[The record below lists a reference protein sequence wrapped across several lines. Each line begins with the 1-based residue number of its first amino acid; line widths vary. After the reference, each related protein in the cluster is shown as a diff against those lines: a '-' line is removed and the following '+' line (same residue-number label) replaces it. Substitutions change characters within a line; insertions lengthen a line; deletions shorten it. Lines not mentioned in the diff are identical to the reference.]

1 MKRLFALLLAMVMAL
16 SLAACGGDDDKTP
29 SNEDKTPGSSG
40 QQEQNAPD
48 PDGGA
53 DGPVKTDPVGTDPT
67 FQDAPQS
74 VEIPIDRYPFLAS
87 LVLPD
92 DGAVTSIDDT
102 WYIEDGIIEMVIKP
116 MTFDKVAAYRE
127 KLAEAGYT
135 EHEVSGLVSP
145 DFKLE
150 LLIGDMWVDSMRYIT
165 LTIYDPSCDGGN
177 SLTGLADLE
186 LADGIEL
193 PTEAAKYVGTFDYA
207 YKDGPDTVKVGLRNV
222 EDTDLERLT
231 GYYAL
236 NGGVLDEALSTGSQ
250 QVYTFAWGSVRVSYS
265 GADEEA
271 TLEITVN

>member
-1 MKRLFALLLAMVMAL
+1 MKKLFALLLALVMVL
-16 SLAACGGDDDKTP
+16 SLAACSGGDEKTP
-29 SNEDKTPGSSG
+29 SNDDKTSGSIG
-40 QQEQNAPD
+40 QQEQNTPD
-48 PDGGA
+48 PVEDE
-53 DGPVKTDPVGTDPT
+53 PEETDPVETDPIV
-67 FQDAPQS
+67 QDAPQS
-74 VEIPIDRYPFLAS
+74 LDIPVDQYPFLSS

-102 WYIEDGIIEMVIKP
+102 WYMEDGIIEMVVKP

-127 KLAEAGYT
+127 KLANAGYT
-135 EHEVSGLVSP
+135 EHEASGLVSP

-165 LTIYDPSCDGGN
+165 LTIYDPNCDGGN

-193 PTEAAKYVGTFDYA
+193 PAEVAKYVGTFDYA
-207 YKDGPDTVKVGLRNV
+207 YQDGPNTVKVGLRNV

-236 NGGVLDEALSTGSQ
+236 NGGVLDEALSTDSEQ
-250 QVYTFAWGSVRVSYS
+250 IYTFSWGSVRVSYS
-265 GADEEA
+265 DADEEL
-271 TLEITVN
+271 TLEITTN

>member
-1 MKRLFALLLAMVMAL
+1 MKKLFALLLALVMVL
-16 SLAACGGDDDKTP
+16 SLAACGGGDEKTP
-29 SNEDKTPGSSG
+29 SNDDKTSGSIG
-40 QQEQNAPD
+40 QQEQNTPD
-48 PDGGA
+48 PVEDE
-53 DGPVKTDPVGTDPT
+53 PEETDPVETDPIV
-67 FQDAPQS
+67 QDAPQS
-74 VEIPIDRYPFLAS
+74 LDIPVDQYPFLSS

-102 WYIEDGIIEMVIKP
+102 WYMEDGIIEMVVKP

-127 KLAEAGYT
+127 KLANAGYT

-165 LTIYDPSCDGGN
+165 LTIYDPNCDGGN

-193 PTEAAKYVGTFDYA
+193 PAEVAKYVGTFDYA
-207 YKDGPDTVKVGLRNV
+207 YQDGPNTVKVGLRNV

-236 NGGVLDEALSTGSQ
+236 NGGVLDETLSTDSEQ
-250 QVYTFAWGSVRVSYS
+250 IYIFSWGSVRVSYS
-265 GADEEA
+265 DADEEL
-271 TLEITVN
+271 TLEITTN

>member
-1 MKRLFALLLAMVMAL
+1 MKKLFTLLLALVMVL
-16 SLAACGGDDDKTP
+16 SLAACGGGDEKTP
-29 SNEDKTPGSSG
+29 SNDDKTSGSIG
-40 QQEQNAPD
+40 QQEQNSPD
-48 PDGGA
+48 PVEDE
-53 DGPVKTDPVGTDPT
+53 PEETDPVETDPIV
-67 FQDAPQS
+67 QDAPQS
-74 VEIPIDRYPFLAS
+74 LDIPVDQYPFLSS

-102 WYIEDGIIEMVIKP
+102 WYMEDGIIEMVVKP

-127 KLAEAGYT
+127 KLANAGYT

-165 LTIYDPSCDGGN
+165 LTIYDPNCDGGN

-193 PTEAAKYVGTFDYA
+193 PAEVAKYVGTFDYA
-207 YKDGPDTVKVGLRNV
+207 YEDGPNTVKVGLRNV

-236 NGGVLDEALSTGSQ
+236 NGGVLDEALSADSEM
-250 QVYTFAWGSVRVSYS
+250 VYGFSWGSVRVSYS
-265 GADEEA
+265 GADEEL
-271 TLEITVN
+271 TLEITTN

>member
-1 MKRLFALLLAMVMAL
+1 MKKLFALLLALVMVL
-16 SLAACGGDDDKTP
+16 SLAACGGGDEKTP
-29 SNEDKTPGSSG
+29 SNDDKTSGSIG
-40 QQEQNAPD
+40 QQEQNTPD
-48 PDGGA
+48 PVEDE
-53 DGPVKTDPVGTDPT
+53 PEETDPVETDPIV
-67 FQDAPQS
+67 QDAPQS
-74 VEIPIDRYPFLAS
+74 LDIPVDQYPFLSS

-102 WYIEDGIIEMVIKP
+102 WYMEDGIIEMVVKP

-127 KLAEAGYT
+127 KLANAGYT

-165 LTIYDPSCDGGN
+165 LTIYDPNCDGGS

-193 PTEAAKYVGTFDYA
+193 PAEVAKYVGTFDYA
-207 YKDGPDTVKVGLRNV
+207 YEDGPNTVKVGLRIV

-231 GYYAL
+231 GHYAL
-236 NGGVLDEALSTGSQ
+236 NGGVLDEALSTDSE
-250 QVYTFAWGSVRVSYS
+250 QVYTFSWGSVRVSYS
-265 GADEEA
+265 DADEEL
-271 TLEITVN
+271 TLEITTN

>member
-1 MKRLFALLLAMVMAL
+1 MKKLFALLLALVMVL
-16 SLAACGGDDDKTP
+16 SLAACGGGGEKTP
-29 SNEDKTPGSSG
+29 GNEDKTPGSIG

-48 PDGGA
+48 PVEDE
-53 DGPVKTDPVGTDPT
+53 PEETDPVETDPVV
-67 FQDAPQS
+67 QDAPQS
-74 VEIPIDRYPFLAS
+74 PEIPVDQYPFLSS

-102 WYIEDGIIEMVIKP
+102 WYMEDGIIEMVVKP

-127 KLAEAGYT
+127 KLANAGYT

-165 LTIYDPSCDGGN
+165 LTIYDPNCDGGN

-193 PTEAAKYVGTFDYA
+193 PAEVAKYVGTFDYA
-207 YKDGPDTVKVGLRNV
+207 YEDGPNTVKVGLRNV

-236 NGGVLDEALSTGSQ
+236 NGGVLDETLSTDSE
-250 QVYTFAWGSVRVSYS
+250 QVYTFSWGSVRVSYS
-265 GADEEA
+265 DADEEL
-271 TLEITVN
+271 TLEITTN

>member
-1 MKRLFALLLAMVMAL
+1 MKKLLALLLAMVMVFT
-16 SLAACGGDDDKTP
+16 LAACGGGDEKTP
-29 SNEDKTPGSSG
+29 SNDDKTSGSIG
-40 QQEQNAPD
+40 QQEQNSPD
-48 PDGGA
+48 PVEDE
-53 DGPVKTDPVGTDPT
+53 PEETDPVETDPIV
-67 FQDAPQS
+67 QDAPQS
-74 VEIPIDRYPFLAS
+74 LEIPVDQYPFLSS

-102 WYIEDGIIEMVIKP
+102 WYMEDGIIEMVVKP

-127 KLAEAGYT
+127 KLANAGYT

-145 DFKLE
+145 DFNLE

-165 LTIYDPSCDGGN
+165 LTIYDPNCDGGN

-193 PTEAAKYVGTFDYA
+193 PAEVAKYVGTFDYA
-207 YKDGPDTVKVGLRNV
+207 YEDGPNTVKVGLRNV

-236 NGGVLDEALSTGSQ
+236 NGGVLDETLSTDSE
-250 QVYTFAWGSVRVSYS
+250 QVYTFSWGSVRVSYS
-265 GADEEA
+265 DADEEL
-271 TLEITVN
+271 TLEITTN

>member
-1 MKRLFALLLAMVMAL
+1 MKKLFTLLLALVMVL
-16 SLAACGGDDDKTP
+16 SLAACGGENP
-29 SNEDKTPGSSG
+29 VESNPPETDPPAQTQP
-40 QQEQNAPD
+40 APTETEPAETD
-48 PDGGA
+48 
-53 DGPVKTDPVGTDPT
+53 PVKTDPVETDPIV
-67 FQDAPQS
+67 QDAPQS
-74 VEIPIDRYPFLAS
+74 LEIPVDQYPFLSS

-102 WYIEDGIIEMVIKP
+102 WYMEDGIIEMVVKP

-127 KLAEAGYT
+127 KLADAGYT

-165 LTIYDPSCDGGN
+165 LTIYDPNCDGGN

-193 PTEAAKYVGTFDYA
+193 PAEVAKYVGTFDYA
-207 YKDGPDTVKVGLRNV
+207 YEDGPNTVKVGLRNV

-236 NGGVLDEALSTGSQ
+236 NGGVLDEALSTDSE
-250 QVYTFAWGSVRVSYS
+250 QVYTFSWGSVRVSYS
-265 GADEEA
+265 DADEEL
-271 TLEITVN
+271 TLEITTN

>member
-1 MKRLFALLLAMVMAL
+1 MKKLLALILALTMIL
-16 SLAACGGDDDKTP
+16 SLAACGGGEKKPAET
-29 SNEDKTPGSSG
+29 KG
-40 QQEQNAPD
+40 QTEPPVQTQPQTQAPQQ
-48 PDGGA
+48 
-53 DGPVKTDPVGTDPT
+53 TDPVSADVPE
-67 FQDAPQS
+67 S
-74 VEIPIDRYPFLAS
+74 LEIPVDQYPFLSS

-102 WYIEDGIIEMVIKP
+102 WYMEDGIIEMVVKP

-127 KLAEAGYT
+127 KLADAGYT

-150 LLIGDMWVDSMRYIT
+150 LLIGDMWVDSMRYII
-165 LTIYDPSCDGGN
+165 LTIYDPNCDGGN

-193 PTEAAKYVGTFDYA
+193 PAEVAKYVGTFDYA
-207 YKDGPDTVKVGLRNV
+207 YQDGPNTVKVGLRNV

-236 NGGVLDEALSTGSQ
+236 NGGVLDEALSTDSEM
-250 QVYTFAWGSVRVSYS
+250 VYGFSWGSVRVSYS
-265 GADEEA
+265 DADEEL
-271 TLEITVN
+271 TLEITTN

>member
-1 MKRLFALLLAMVMAL
+1 MKKLFALLLALVMVL
-16 SLAACGGDDDKTP
+16 SLAACGGGDEKTP
-29 SNEDKTPGSSG
+29 SNDDKTSGSIG
-40 QQEQNAPD
+40 QQEQNTPD
-48 PDGGA
+48 PVEDE
-53 DGPVKTDPVGTDPT
+53 PEETDPVETDPIV
-67 FQDAPQS
+67 QDAPQS
-74 VEIPIDRYPFLAS
+74 LDIPVDQYPFLSS

-102 WYIEDGIIEMVIKP
+102 WYMEDGIIEMVVKP

-127 KLAEAGYT
+127 KLANAGYT

-165 LTIYDPSCDGGN
+165 LTIYDPNCDGGN

-193 PTEAAKYVGTFDYA
+193 PAEVAKYVGTFDYA
-207 YKDGPDTVKVGLRNV
+207 YQDGPNTVKVGLRNV

-236 NGGVLDEALSTGSQ
+236 NGGVLDEALSTDSEQ
-250 QVYTFAWGSVRVSYS
+250 IYTFSWGSVRVSYS
-265 GADEEA
+265 DADEEL
-271 TLEITVN
+271 TLEITTN

>member
-1 MKRLFALLLAMVMAL
+1 MKKLFTLLLALVMVL
-16 SLAACGGDDDKTP
+16 SLAACGGGDEKTP
-29 SNEDKTPGSSG
+29 SNDDKTSGSIG
-40 QQEQNAPD
+40 QQEQNSPD
-48 PDGGA
+48 PVEDE
-53 DGPVKTDPVGTDPT
+53 PEETDPVETDPIV
-67 FQDAPQS
+67 QNAPQS
-74 VEIPIDRYPFLAS
+74 LDIPVDQYPFLSS

-102 WYIEDGIIEMVIKP
+102 WYMEDGIIEMFVKP

-127 KLAEAGYT
+127 KLANAGYT

-165 LTIYDPSCDGGN
+165 LTIYDPNCDGGN

-193 PTEAAKYVGTFDYA
+193 PAEVAKYVGTFDYA
-207 YKDGPDTVKVGLRNV
+207 YEDGPNTVKVGLRNV

-236 NGGVLDEALSTGSQ
+236 NGGVLDETLSTDSE
-250 QVYTFAWGSVRVSYS
+250 QVYTFSWGSVRVSYS
-265 GADEEA
+265 DADEEL
-271 TLEITVN
+271 TLEITTN

>member
-1 MKRLFALLLAMVMAL
+1 MKKLFALLLALVMVL
-16 SLAACGGDDDKTP
+16 SLAACGGGDEKTP
-29 SNEDKTPGSSG
+29 SNDDKTSGSIG
-40 QQEQNAPD
+40 QQEQNTPD
-48 PDGGA
+48 PVEDE
-53 DGPVKTDPVGTDPT
+53 PEETDPVETDPIV
-67 FQDAPQS
+67 QDAPQS
-74 VEIPIDRYPFLAS
+74 LDIPVDQYPFLSS

-102 WYIEDGIIEMVIKP
+102 WYMEDGIIEMVVKP

-127 KLAEAGYT
+127 KLANAGYT

-165 LTIYDPSCDGGN
+165 LTIYDPNCDGGN

-193 PTEAAKYVGTFDYA
+193 PAEVAKYVGTFDYA
-207 YKDGPDTVKVGLRNV
+207 YQDGPNTVKVGLRNA

-236 NGGVLDEALSTGSQ
+236 NGGVLDEALSTDSEM
-250 QVYTFAWGSVRVSYS
+250 VYGFSWGSVRVSYS
-265 GADEEA
+265 DADEEL
-271 TLEITVN
+271 TLEITTN

>member
-1 MKRLFALLLAMVMAL
+1 MKKLFALLLALVMVL
-16 SLAACGGDDDKTP
+16 SLAACGGGDEKTPSYDDKT
-29 SNEDKTPGSSG
+29 SGSIG
-40 QQEQNAPD
+40 QQEQNSPD
-48 PDGGA
+48 PVEDE
-53 DGPVKTDPVGTDPT
+53 PEETDPVETDPIV
-67 FQDAPQS
+67 QDAPQS
-74 VEIPIDRYPFLAS
+74 LDIPVDQYPFLSS

-102 WYIEDGIIEMVIKP
+102 WYMEDGIIEMVVKP

-127 KLAEAGYT
+127 KLANAGYT

-165 LTIYDPSCDGGN
+165 LTIYDPNCDGGN

-193 PTEAAKYVGTFDYA
+193 PAEVAKYVGTFDYA
-207 YKDGPDTVKVGLRNV
+207 YQDGPNTVKVGLRNV

-236 NGGVLDEALSTGSQ
+236 NGGVLDETLSTDSE
-250 QVYTFAWGSVRVSYS
+250 QVYTFSWGSVRVSYS
-265 GADEEA
+265 GADEEL
-271 TLEITVN
+271 TLEITTN

>member
-1 MKRLFALLLAMVMAL
+1 MKKLFALLLALVMVL
-16 SLAACGGDDDKTP
+16 SLAACGGGDEKTP
-29 SNEDKTPGSSG
+29 SNDDKTSGSIG
-40 QQEQNAPD
+40 QQEQNSPD
-48 PDGGA
+48 PVEDE
-53 DGPVKTDPVGTDPT
+53 PEETDPVETDPIV
-67 FQDAPQS
+67 QDAPQS
-74 VEIPIDRYPFLAS
+74 LDIPVDQYPFLSS

-102 WYIEDGIIEMVIKP
+102 WYMEDGIIEMVVNP

-127 KLAEAGYT
+127 KLANAGYT

-165 LTIYDPSCDGGN
+165 LTIYDPNCDGGN

-193 PTEAAKYVGTFDYA
+193 PAEVAKYVGTFDYA
-207 YKDGPDTVKVGLRNV
+207 YQDGPNTVKIGLRNV

-236 NGGVLDEALSTGSQ
+236 NGGVLDEALSTDSEQ
-250 QVYTFAWGSVRVSYS
+250 IYTFSWGSVRVSYS
-265 GADEEA
+265 DADEEL
-271 TLEITVN
+271 TLEIITN

>member
-1 MKRLFALLLAMVMAL
+1 MKKLFALLLALVMVL
-16 SLAACGGDDDKTP
+16 SLAACGGGDEKTP
-29 SNEDKTPGSSG
+29 SNDDKTSGSIG
-40 QQEQNAPD
+40 QQEQNTPD
-48 PDGGA
+48 PVEDE
-53 DGPVKTDPVGTDPT
+53 PEETDPVETDPIV
-67 FQDAPQS
+67 QDAPQS
-74 VEIPIDRYPFLAS
+74 LEIPVDQYPFLSS

-102 WYIEDGIIEMVIKP
+102 WYMEDGIIEMVVKP

-127 KLAEAGYT
+127 KLANAGYT

-165 LTIYDPSCDGGN
+165 LTIYDPNCDGGN

-193 PTEAAKYVGTFDYA
+193 PAEVAKYVGTFDYA
-207 YKDGPDTVKVGLRNV
+207 YQDGPNTVKVGLRNV

-236 NGGVLDEALSTGSQ
+236 NGGVLDEALSTDSEQ
-250 QVYTFAWGSVRVSYS
+250 IYTFSWGSVRVSYS
-265 GADEEA
+265 NADEEL
-271 TLEITVN
+271 TLEITTN

>member
-1 MKRLFALLLAMVMAL
+1 MKKLFALLLALMMAL
-16 SLAACGGDDDKTP
+16 SLVACGGGDEKTP
-29 SNEDKTPGSSG
+29 SNDDKTPGSSG
-40 QQEQNAPD
+40 QQEQNTPD
-48 PDGGA
+48 PDEGEDESVETA
-53 DGPVKTDPVGTDPT
+53 PLV
-67 FQDAPQS
+67 QDTPQS
-74 VEIPIDRYPFLAS
+74 LDIPVDQYPFLSS

-102 WYIEDGIIEMVIKP
+102 WYMEDGIIEMVVKP

-127 KLAEAGYT
+127 KLANAGYT

-165 LTIYDPSCDGGN
+165 LTIYDPNCDGGN

-193 PTEAAKYVGTFDYA
+193 PAEVAKYVGTFDYA
-207 YKDGPDTVKVGLRNV
+207 YQDGPNTVKVGLRNV

-236 NGGVLDEALSTGSQ
+236 NGGVLDEALSTDSE

-265 GADEEA
+265 SANEEA
-271 TLEITVN
+271 TLEITIN

>member
-1 MKRLFALLLAMVMAL
+1 MKKLFALLLALVMVL
-16 SLAACGGDDDKTP
+16 SLAACGGGDEKTP
-29 SNEDKTPGSSG
+29 SNDDKTSGSIG
-40 QQEQNAPD
+40 QQEQNTPD
-48 PDGGA
+48 PVEDE
-53 DGPVKTDPVGTDPT
+53 PEETDPVETDPIV
-67 FQDAPQS
+67 QDAPQS
-74 VEIPIDRYPFLAS
+74 LEIPVDQYPFLSS

-102 WYIEDGIIEMVIKP
+102 WYMEDGIIEMVVKP

-127 KLAEAGYT
+127 KLANAGYT

-165 LTIYDPSCDGGN
+165 LTIYDPNCDGGN

-193 PTEAAKYVGTFDYA
+193 PAEVAKYVGTFDYA
-207 YKDGPDTVKVGLRNV
+207 YEDGPNTVKVGLRNV

-236 NGGVLDEALSTGSQ
+236 NGGVLDETLSTDSE
-250 QVYTFAWGSVRVSYS
+250 QVYTFSWGSVRVSYS
-265 GADEEA
+265 DADEEL
-271 TLEITVN
+271 TLEITTN

>member
-1 MKRLFALLLAMVMAL
+1 MKKIFALLLALVMLL
-16 SLAACGGDDDKTP
+16 SLAACGGGEKP
-29 SNEDKTPGSSG
+29 AESK
-40 QQEQNAPD
+40 APE
-48 PDGGA
+48 
-53 DGPVKTDPVGTDPT
+53 TDPPAQSQPAPTETEPVETDP
-67 FQDAPQS
+67 AIENVPQS
-74 VEIPIDRYPFLAS
+74 LEIPVDRYPFLS
-87 LVLPD
+87 GLVLPD

-102 WYIEDGIIEMVIKP
+102 WYMEDGIIEMVVKP

-165 LTIYDPSCDGGN
+165 LTIYDPNCDGGN

-193 PTEAAKYVGTFDYA
+193 PTEVAKYVGTFDYA
-207 YKDGPDTVKVGLRNV
+207 YEDGPNTVKIGLRNV
-222 EDTDLERLT
+222 EETDLERLT

-236 NGGVLDEALSTGSQ
+236 NGGVLDETLSTDSE
-250 QVYTFAWGSVRVSYS
+250 QVYTFSWGSVCAVYS
-265 GADEEA
+265 ADDQELA
-271 TLEITVN
+271 LEINTN

>member
-1 MKRLFALLLAMVMAL
+1 MKKLFALLLALVMVL
-16 SLAACGGDDDKTP
+16 SLAACGGGDEKTP
-29 SNEDKTPGSSG
+29 SNDDKTSGSIG
-40 QQEQNAPD
+40 QQEQNTPD
-48 PDGGA
+48 PVEDE
-53 DGPVKTDPVGTDPT
+53 PEETDPVETDPIV
-67 FQDAPQS
+67 QDAPQS
-74 VEIPIDRYPFLAS
+74 LDIPVDQYPFLSS

-102 WYIEDGIIEMVIKP
+102 WYMEDGIIEMVVKP

-127 KLAEAGYT
+127 KLADAGYT

-165 LTIYDPSCDGGN
+165 LTIYDPNCDGGN

-193 PTEAAKYVGTFDYA
+193 PAEVAKYVGTFDYA
-207 YKDGPDTVKVGLRNV
+207 YQDGPNTVKVGLRNV
-222 EDTDLERLT
+222 KDTDLERLT

-236 NGGVLDEALSTGSQ
+236 NGGVLDEALSTDSEM
-250 QVYTFAWGSVRVSYS
+250 VYGFSWGSVRVSYS
-265 GADEEA
+265 DADEEL
-271 TLEITVN
+271 TLEITTN

>member
-1 MKRLFALLLAMVMAL
+1 MKKLFALLLALVMVL
-16 SLAACGGDDDKTP
+16 SLAACGGGDEKTPSYDDKT
-29 SNEDKTPGSSG
+29 SGSIG
-40 QQEQNAPD
+40 QQEQNSPD
-48 PDGGA
+48 PVEDE
-53 DGPVKTDPVGTDPT
+53 PEETDPVETDPIV
-67 FQDAPQS
+67 QDAPQS
-74 VEIPIDRYPFLAS
+74 LELPVDQYPFLSS

-102 WYIEDGIIEMVIKP
+102 WYMEDGIIEMVVKP

-127 KLAEAGYT
+127 KLANAGYT

-165 LTIYDPSCDGGN
+165 LTIYDPNCDGGN

-193 PTEAAKYVGTFDYA
+193 PAEVAKYVGTFDYA
-207 YKDGPDTVKVGLRNV
+207 YQDGPNTVKVGLRNV

-236 NGGVLDEALSTGSQ
+236 NGGVLDEALSTDSEM
-250 QVYTFAWGSVRVSYS
+250 VYGFSWGSVRVSYS
-265 GADEEA
+265 DADEEL
-271 TLEITVN
+271 TLEITTN

>member
-1 MKRLFALLLAMVMAL
+1 MKKLLALLLAMVMVFT
-16 SLAACGGDDDKTP
+16 LAACGGGNEKTP
-29 SNEDKTPGSSG
+29 SNDDKTSGSIG
-40 QQEQNAPD
+40 QQEQNSPD
-48 PDGGA
+48 PVEDE
-53 DGPVKTDPVGTDPT
+53 PEETDPVETDPIV
-67 FQDAPQS
+67 QDAPQS
-74 VEIPIDRYPFLAS
+74 LDIPVDQYPFLSS

-102 WYIEDGIIEMVIKP
+102 WYMEDGIIEMVVKP

-127 KLAEAGYT
+127 KLANAGYT

-165 LTIYDPSCDGGN
+165 LTIYDPNCDGGN

-193 PTEAAKYVGTFDYA
+193 PAEVAKYVGTFDYA
-207 YKDGPDTVKVGLRNV
+207 YEDGPNTVKVGLRNV

-236 NGGVLDEALSTGSQ
+236 NGGVLDETLSTDSE
-250 QVYTFAWGSVRVSYS
+250 QVYTFSWGSVRVSYS
-265 GADEEA
+265 DADEEL
-271 TLEITVN
+271 TLEITTN

>member
-1 MKRLFALLLAMVMAL
+1 MKKLFALLLALVMVL
-16 SLAACGGDDDKTP
+16 SLAACGGGDEKTP
-29 SNEDKTPGSSG
+29 SNDDKTSGSIG
-40 QQEQNAPD
+40 QQEQNSPD
-48 PDGGA
+48 PVEDE
-53 DGPVKTDPVGTDPT
+53 PEETDPVETDPIV
-67 FQDAPQS
+67 QDAPQS
-74 VEIPIDRYPFLAS
+74 LDIPVDQYPFLSS

-102 WYIEDGIIEMVIKP
+102 WYMEDGIIEMVVKP

-127 KLAEAGYT
+127 KLANAGYT

-165 LTIYDPSCDGGN
+165 LTIYDPNCDGGN

-193 PTEAAKYVGTFDYA
+193 PAEVAKYVGTFDYA
-207 YKDGPDTVKVGLRNV
+207 YQDGPNTVKVGLRNV
-222 EDTDLERLT
+222 EDTDLERMT

-236 NGGVLDEALSTGSQ
+236 NGGVLDETLSTDSE
-250 QVYTFAWGSVRVSYS
+250 QVYTFSWGSVRVSYS
-265 GADEEA
+265 DADEEL
-271 TLEITVN
+271 TLEITTN

>member
-1 MKRLFALLLAMVMAL
+1 MKKLFALLLALVMVL
-16 SLAACGGDDDKTP
+16 SLAACGGGDEKTP
-29 SNEDKTPGSSG
+29 SNDDKTSGSIG
-40 QQEQNAPD
+40 QQEQNTPD
-48 PDGGA
+48 PVEDE
-53 DGPVKTDPVGTDPT
+53 PEETDPVETDPIV
-67 FQDAPQS
+67 QDAPQS
-74 VEIPIDRYPFLAS
+74 LDIPVDQYPFLSS

-102 WYIEDGIIEMVIKP
+102 WYMEDGIIEMVVKP

-127 KLAEAGYT
+127 KLANAGYT

-165 LTIYDPSCDGGN
+165 LTIYDPNCDGGS

-193 PTEAAKYVGTFDYA
+193 PAEVAKYVGTFDYA
-207 YKDGPDTVKVGLRNV
+207 YEDGPNTVKVGLRNV

-236 NGGVLDEALSTGSQ
+236 NGGVLDETLSTDSE
-250 QVYTFAWGSVRVSYS
+250 QVYTFSWGSVRVSYS
-265 GADEEA
+265 DADEEL
-271 TLEITVN
+271 TLEITTN

>member
-1 MKRLFALLLAMVMAL
+1 MKKLFALLLALVMVL
-16 SLAACGGDDDKTP
+16 SLAACGGGDEKTP
-29 SNEDKTPGSSG
+29 SNDDKTSGSIG
-40 QQEQNAPD
+40 QQEQNTPD
-48 PDGGA
+48 PVEDE
-53 DGPVKTDPVGTDPT
+53 PEETDPVETDPIV
-67 FQDAPQS
+67 QDAPQS
-74 VEIPIDRYPFLAS
+74 LDIPVDQYPFLSS

-102 WYIEDGIIEMVIKP
+102 WYMEDGIIEMVVKP

-127 KLAEAGYT
+127 KLANAGYT

-165 LTIYDPSCDGGN
+165 LTIYDPNCDGGN

-193 PTEAAKYVGTFDYA
+193 PAEVAKYVGTFDYA
-207 YKDGPDTVKVGLRNV
+207 YEDGPNTVKVGLRIV

-231 GYYAL
+231 GHYAL
-236 NGGVLDEALSTGSQ
+236 NGGVLDETLSTDSE
-250 QVYTFAWGSVRVSYS
+250 QVYTFSWGSVRVSYS
-265 GADEEA
+265 DADEEL
-271 TLEITVN
+271 TLEITTN

>member
-1 MKRLFALLLAMVMAL
+1 MKKLFALLLALVMVL
-16 SLAACGGDDDKTP
+16 SLAACGGGDEKTP
-29 SNEDKTPGSSG
+29 SNDDKTSGSIG
-40 QQEQNAPD
+40 QQEQNSPD
-48 PDGGA
+48 PVEDE
-53 DGPVKTDPVGTDPT
+53 PEETDPVETDPIV
-67 FQDAPQS
+67 QDAPQS
-74 VEIPIDRYPFLAS
+74 LDIPVDQYPFLSS

-102 WYIEDGIIEMVIKP
+102 WYMEDGIIEMVVKP

-127 KLAEAGYT
+127 KLANAGYT

-165 LTIYDPSCDGGN
+165 LTIYDPNCDGGN

-193 PTEAAKYVGTFDYA
+193 PAEVAKYVGTFDYA
-207 YKDGPDTVKVGLRNV
+207 YQDGPNTVKVGLRNV

-236 NGGVLDEALSTGSQ
+236 NGGVLDEALSADSEM
-250 QVYTFAWGSVRVSYS
+250 VYGFSWGSVRVSYS
-265 GADEEA
+265 GADEEL
-271 TLEITVN
+271 TLEITTN

>member
-1 MKRLFALLLAMVMAL
+1 MKKLFALLLALVMVL
-16 SLAACGGDDDKTP
+16 SLAACGGGDEKTP
-29 SNEDKTPGSSG
+29 SNDDKTSGSIG
-40 QQEQNAPD
+40 QQEQNSPD
-48 PDGGA
+48 PVEDE
-53 DGPVKTDPVGTDPT
+53 PEETDPVETDPIV
-67 FQDAPQS
+67 QDAPQS
-74 VEIPIDRYPFLAS
+74 LEIPMDQYPFLAS

-102 WYIEDGIIEMVIKP
+102 WYMEDGIIEMVVKP

-127 KLAEAGYT
+127 KLANAGYT

-165 LTIYDPSCDGGN
+165 LTIYDPNCDGGS

-193 PTEAAKYVGTFDYA
+193 PAEVAKYVGTFDYA
-207 YKDGPDTVKVGLRNV
+207 YEDGPNTVKVGLRIV

-236 NGGVLDEALSTGSQ
+236 NGGVLDEALSTDSE
-250 QVYTFAWGSVRVSYS
+250 QVYTFSWGSVRVSYS
-265 GADEEA
+265 DADEEL
-271 TLEITVN
+271 TLEITTN

>member
-1 MKRLFALLLAMVMAL
+1 MKKLFALLLALVMVL
-16 SLAACGGDDDKTP
+16 SLAACGGGDEKTP
-29 SNEDKTPGSSG
+29 SNDDKTSGSIG
-40 QQEQNAPD
+40 QQEQNTPD
-48 PDGGA
+48 PVEDE
-53 DGPVKTDPVGTDPT
+53 PEETDPVETDPIV
-67 FQDAPQS
+67 QDAPQS
-74 VEIPIDRYPFLAS
+74 LDIPVDQYPFLSS

-102 WYIEDGIIEMVIKP
+102 WYMEDGIIEMVVKP

-127 KLAEAGYT
+127 KLANAGYT

-165 LTIYDPSCDGGN
+165 LTIYDPNCDGGN

-193 PTEAAKYVGTFDYA
+193 PAEVAKYVGTFDYA
-207 YKDGPDTVKVGLRNV
+207 YEDGPNTVKVGLRNV

-236 NGGVLDEALSTGSQ
+236 NGGVLDETLSTDSE
-250 QVYTFAWGSVRVSYS
+250 QVYTFSWGSVRVSYS
-265 GADEEA
+265 DADEEL
-271 TLEITVN
+271 TLEITTN

>member
-1 MKRLFALLLAMVMAL
+1 MKKLFALLLALVMVL
-16 SLAACGGDDDKTP
+16 SLAACGGGDEKTP
-29 SNEDKTPGSSG
+29 SNDDKTSGSIG
-40 QQEQNAPD
+40 QQEQNTPD
-48 PDGGA
+48 PVEDE
-53 DGPVKTDPVGTDPT
+53 PEETDPVETDPIV
-67 FQDAPQS
+67 QDAPQS
-74 VEIPIDRYPFLAS
+74 LDIPVDQYPFLSS

-102 WYIEDGIIEMVIKP
+102 WYMEDGIIEMVVKP

-127 KLAEAGYT
+127 KLANAGYT

-165 LTIYDPSCDGGN
+165 LTIYDPNCDGGN

-193 PTEAAKYVGTFDYA
+193 PAEVAKYVGTFDYA
-207 YKDGPDTVKVGLRNV
+207 YQDGPNTVKVGLRNV

-236 NGGVLDEALSTGSQ
+236 NGGVLDETLSTDSEQ
-250 QVYTFAWGSVRVSYS
+250 IYIFSWGSVRVSYS
-265 GADEEA
+265 DADEEL
-271 TLEITVN
+271 TLEITTD

>member
-1 MKRLFALLLAMVMAL
+1 MKKSFALLLALVLVL
-16 SLAACGGDDDKTP
+16 SLAACGGGDEKTP
-29 SNEDKTPGSSG
+29 SKDDKTPGSIG
-40 QQEQNAPD
+40 QQEQNSPD
-48 PDGGA
+48 PVEDE
-53 DGPVKTDPVGTDPT
+53 PVETDPVETDPIV
-67 FQDAPQS
+67 QDAPQS
-74 VEIPIDRYPFLAS
+74 LEIPVDQYPFLSS

-102 WYIEDGIIEMVIKP
+102 WYMEDGIIEMVVKP

-127 KLAEAGYT
+127 KLANAGYT

-165 LTIYDPSCDGGN
+165 LTIYDPNCDGGN

-193 PTEAAKYVGTFDYA
+193 PAEVAKYVGTFDYA
-207 YKDGPDTVKVGLRNV
+207 YEDGPNTVKVGLRNV
-222 EDTDLERLT
+222 EDTNLERLT

-236 NGGVLDEALSTGSQ
+236 NGGVLDETLSTDSE
-250 QVYTFAWGSVRVSYS
+250 QVYTFSWGSVRVSYS
-265 GADEEA
+265 DADEEL
-271 TLEITVN
+271 TLEITTN

>member
-1 MKRLFALLLAMVMAL
+1 MKKLFALLLALVMVL
-16 SLAACGGDDDKTP
+16 SLAACGGGDEKTP
-29 SNEDKTPGSSG
+29 SNDDKTSGSIG
-40 QQEQNAPD
+40 QQEQNTPD
-48 PDGGA
+48 PVEDE
-53 DGPVKTDPVGTDPT
+53 PEETDPVETDPIV
-67 FQDAPQS
+67 QDAPQS
-74 VEIPIDRYPFLAS
+74 LEIPVDQYPFLSS

-102 WYIEDGIIEMVIKP
+102 WYMEDGIIEMVVKP

-127 KLAEAGYT
+127 KLADAGYT

-165 LTIYDPSCDGGN
+165 LTIYDPNCDGGN

-193 PTEAAKYVGTFDYA
+193 PAEVAKYVGTFDYA
-207 YKDGPDTVKVGLRNV
+207 YKDGPNTVKVGLRNV

-236 NGGVLDEALSTGSQ
+236 NGGVLDEALSADSEM
-250 QVYTFAWGSVRVSYS
+250 VYGFSWGSVRVSYS
-265 GADEEA
+265 GADEEL
-271 TLEITVN
+271 TLEITTN

>member
-1 MKRLFALLLAMVMAL
+1 MKKLLALLLALVMAL
-16 SLAACGGDDDKTP
+16 SLAACGGGDEKTP
-29 SNEDKTPGSSG
+29 SNDDKTSGSIG
-40 QQEQNAPD
+40 QQEQNTPD
-48 PDGGA
+48 PVEDE
-53 DGPVKTDPVGTDPT
+53 PEETDPVETDPIV
-67 FQDAPQS
+67 QDAPQS
-74 VEIPIDRYPFLAS
+74 LDIPVDQYPFLSS

-102 WYIEDGIIEMVIKP
+102 WYMEDGIIEMVVKP

-127 KLAEAGYT
+127 KLANAGYT

-165 LTIYDPSCDGGN
+165 LTIYDPNCDGGN

-193 PTEAAKYVGTFDYA
+193 PAEVAKYVGTFDYA
-207 YKDGPDTVKVGLRNV
+207 YEDGPNTVKVGLRNV

-236 NGGVLDEALSTGSQ
+236 NGGVLDETLSTDSE
-250 QVYTFAWGSVRVSYS
+250 QVYTFSWGSVRVSYS
-265 GADEEA
+265 DADEEL
-271 TLEITVN
+271 TLEITTN

>member
-1 MKRLFALLLAMVMAL
+1 MKKLLALLLALVMVL
-16 SLAACGGDDDKTP
+16 SLAACGGGDEKTP
-29 SNEDKTPGSSG
+29 SNDDKTSGSIG
-40 QQEQNAPD
+40 QQEQNSPD
-48 PDGGA
+48 PVEDE
-53 DGPVKTDPVGTDPT
+53 PEETDPVETDPIV
-67 FQDAPQS
+67 QDAPQS
-74 VEIPIDRYPFLAS
+74 LDIPVDQYPFLSS

-102 WYIEDGIIEMVIKP
+102 WYMEDGIIEMVVKP

-127 KLAEAGYT
+127 KLANAGYT

-165 LTIYDPSCDGGN
+165 LTIYDPNCDGGN

-193 PTEAAKYVGTFDYA
+193 PAEVAKYVGTFDYA
-207 YKDGPDTVKVGLRNV
+207 YQDGPNTVKVGLRNV

-236 NGGVLDEALSTGSQ
+236 NGGVLDEALSTDSEM
-250 QVYTFAWGSVRVSYS
+250 VYGFSWGSVRASYS
-265 GADEEA
+265 GADEEL
-271 TLEITVN
+271 TLEITTN

>member
-1 MKRLFALLLAMVMAL
+1 MKKLFALLLALVMVL
-16 SLAACGGDDDKTP
+16 SLAACGGGDEKTP
-29 SNEDKTPGSSG
+29 SNDDKKSGSIG
-40 QQEQNAPD
+40 QQEQNTPD
-48 PDGGA
+48 PVEDE
-53 DGPVKTDPVGTDPT
+53 PEETDPVETDPIV
-67 FQDAPQS
+67 QDAPQS
-74 VEIPIDRYPFLAS
+74 LEIPVDQYPFLSS

-102 WYIEDGIIEMVIKP
+102 WYMEDGIIEMVVKP

-127 KLAEAGYT
+127 KLANAGYT
-135 EHEVSGLVSP
+135 EHEASGLVSP

-165 LTIYDPSCDGGN
+165 LTIYDPNCDGGN

-193 PTEAAKYVGTFDYA
+193 PAEVAKYVGTFDYA
-207 YKDGPDTVKVGLRNV
+207 YQDGPNTVKVGLRNV

-236 NGGVLDEALSTGSQ
+236 NGGVLDETLSTDSE
-250 QVYTFAWGSVRVSYS
+250 QVYAFSWGSVRVSYS
-265 GADEEA
+265 DADEEL
-271 TLEITVN
+271 TLEITTN

>member
-1 MKRLFALLLAMVMAL
+1 MKKLLALLLAMVMVFT
-16 SLAACGGDDDKTP
+16 LAACGGGDEKTP
-29 SNEDKTPGSSG
+29 SNDDKTSGSIG
-40 QQEQNAPD
+40 QQEQNSPD
-48 PDGGA
+48 PVEDE
-53 DGPVKTDPVGTDPT
+53 PEETDPVETDPIV
-67 FQDAPQS
+67 QDAPQS
-74 VEIPIDRYPFLAS
+74 LEIPVDQYPFLSS

-102 WYIEDGIIEMVIKP
+102 WYMEDGIIEMVVKP

-127 KLAEAGYT
+127 KLANAGYT

-165 LTIYDPSCDGGN
+165 LTIYDPNCDGGN

-193 PTEAAKYVGTFDYA
+193 PAEVAKYVGTFDYA
-207 YKDGPDTVKVGLRNV
+207 YQDGPNTVKVGLRNV

-236 NGGVLDEALSTGSQ
+236 NGGVLDETLSTDSE
-250 QVYTFAWGSVRVSYS
+250 QVYTFSWGSVRVSYS
-265 GADEEA
+265 GADEEL
-271 TLEITVN
+271 TLEITTN

>member
-1 MKRLFALLLAMVMAL
+1 MKKLLALLLAMVMVFT
-16 SLAACGGDDDKTP
+16 LAACGGGDEKTP
-29 SNEDKTPGSSG
+29 SNDDKTSGSIG
-40 QQEQNAPD
+40 QQEQNSPD
-48 PDGGA
+48 PVEDE
-53 DGPVKTDPVGTDPT
+53 PEETDPVETDPIV
-67 FQDAPQS
+67 QDAPQS
-74 VEIPIDRYPFLAS
+74 LEIPVDQYPFLSS

-102 WYIEDGIIEMVIKP
+102 WYMEDGIIEMVVKP

-127 KLAEAGYT
+127 KLANAGYT

-165 LTIYDPSCDGGN
+165 LTIYDPNCDGGN

-186 LADGIEL
+186 LDDGIEL
-193 PTEAAKYVGTFDYA
+193 PVEVAKYVGTFDYA
-207 YKDGPDTVKVGLRNV
+207 YEDGPNTVKVGLRNV

-236 NGGVLDEALSTGSQ
+236 NGGVLDEALSTDSEQ
-250 QVYTFAWGSVRVSYS
+250 IYTFSWGSVRVSYS
-265 GADEEA
+265 DADEEL
-271 TLEITVN
+271 TLEITTN

>member
-1 MKRLFALLLAMVMAL
+1 MKKLFTLLLALVMVL
-16 SLAACGGDDDKTP
+16 SLAACGGGDEKTP
-29 SNEDKTPGSSG
+29 SNDDKTSGSIG
-40 QQEQNAPD
+40 QQEQNTPD
-48 PDGGA
+48 PVEDE
-53 DGPVKTDPVGTDPT
+53 PEETDPVETDPIV
-67 FQDAPQS
+67 QDAPQS
-74 VEIPIDRYPFLAS
+74 LDIPVDQYPFLSS

-102 WYIEDGIIEMVIKP
+102 WYMEDGIIEMVVKP

-127 KLAEAGYT
+127 KLANAGYT

-165 LTIYDPSCDGGN
+165 LTIYDPNCDGGN

-193 PTEAAKYVGTFDYA
+193 PAEVAKYVGTFDYA
-207 YKDGPDTVKVGLRNV
+207 YEDGPNTVKIGLRNV

-236 NGGVLDEALSTGSQ
+236 NGGVLDEALSTDSEQ
-250 QVYTFAWGSVRVSYS
+250 IYTFSWGSVRVSYS
-265 GADEEA
+265 GADEEL
-271 TLEITVN
+271 TLEITTN

>member
-1 MKRLFALLLAMVMAL
+1 MKKLFALLLALVMVL
-16 SLAACGGDDDKTP
+16 SLAACGGGDEKTP
-29 SNEDKTPGSSG
+29 SNDDKTSGSIG
-40 QQEQNAPD
+40 QQEQNTPD
-48 PDGGA
+48 PVEDE
-53 DGPVKTDPVGTDPT
+53 PEETDPVETDPIV
-67 FQDAPQS
+67 QDAPQS
-74 VEIPIDRYPFLAS
+74 LDIPVDQYPFLSS

-102 WYIEDGIIEMVIKP
+102 WYMEDGIIEMVVKP
-116 MTFDKVAAYRE
+116 MTFDKVAAYRA
-127 KLAEAGYT
+127 KLADAGYT

-165 LTIYDPSCDGGN
+165 LTIYDPNCDGGN

-193 PTEAAKYVGTFDYA
+193 PAEVAKYVGTFDYA
-207 YKDGPDTVKVGLRNV
+207 YQDGPNTVKVGLRNV

-236 NGGVLDEALSTGSQ
+236 NGGVLDETLSTDSEQ
-250 QVYTFAWGSVRVSYS
+250 IYTFSWGSVRVSYS
-265 GADEEA
+265 DADEEL
-271 TLEITVN
+271 TLEITTN

>member
-1 MKRLFALLLAMVMAL
+1 MKKLFALLLALVMVL
-16 SLAACGGDDDKTP
+16 SLAACGGGDEKAPSNDDKT
-29 SNEDKTPGSSG
+29 SGSIG
-40 QQEQNAPD
+40 QQEQNTPD
-48 PDGGA
+48 PVEDE
-53 DGPVKTDPVGTDPT
+53 PEETDPVETDPIV
-67 FQDAPQS
+67 QDAPQS
-74 VEIPIDRYPFLAS
+74 LEIPVDQYPFLSS

-102 WYIEDGIIEMVIKP
+102 WYMEDGIIEMVVKP

-127 KLAEAGYT
+127 KLANAGYT
-135 EHEVSGLVSP
+135 EHEASGLVSP

-165 LTIYDPSCDGGN
+165 LTIYDPNCDGGN

-193 PTEAAKYVGTFDYA
+193 PAEVAKYVGTFDYA
-207 YKDGPDTVKVGLRNV
+207 YQDGPNTVKVGLRNV

-236 NGGVLDEALSTGSQ
+236 NGGVLDEALSTNSEQ
-250 QVYTFAWGSVRVSYS
+250 IYTFSWGSVRVSYS
-265 GADEEA
+265 DADEEL
-271 TLEITVN
+271 TLEITTN